1 MKLIVTIPANTEEAD
16 IAGVIEE
23 ITRPMFGFMPVE
35 WKLAIDGKA
44 MVDVIDNE
52 HARRDN
58 RVA

>member
-23 ITRPMFGFMPVE
+23 ITRPTFGFMPVE